1 MSWRPIQASDREE
14 YLAMATAFF
23 NTNAVIHPIPRSH
36 IEATFD
42 ELMRS
47 SVYTTCYICEV
58 DDGIVGYALLAKTF
72 SQEAGGMVL
81 WIEELYLKKDYR
93 NQGLGREFFGEFL
106 AALPPEVK
114 RVRLEVELENEGAVK
129 LYRSLGFEFL
139 EYDQMVKEITQ

>member
-1 MSWRPIQASDREE
+1 MSWRPIKATDREE
-14 YLAMATAFF
+14 YLAMATTFY
-23 NTNAVIHPIPRSH
+23 NTNAVMHPIPRSH

-47 SVYTTCYICEV
+47 DTYTECHICEIA
-58 DDGIVGYALLAKTF
+58 DGIVGYALLARTF

-93 NQGLGREFFGEFL
+93 HQGLGREFFKCFL
-106 AALPPEVK
+106 AQLPPEVK

-129 LYRSLGFEFL
+129 LYKSLGFDFL
-139 EYDQMVKEITQ
+139 EYDQMVKEI